1 MYSII
6 RVWSVRSE
14 TPKILSDIR
23 DRIDRFTPH
32 DDYHM
37 YDDIDAE
44 SYYRA
49 LDRVLDVLNRKIQ
62 DTERS

>member
-1 MYSII
+1 
-6 RVWSVRSE
+6 
-14 TPKILSDIR
+14 
-23 DRIDRFTPH
+23 
-32 DDYHM
+32 M